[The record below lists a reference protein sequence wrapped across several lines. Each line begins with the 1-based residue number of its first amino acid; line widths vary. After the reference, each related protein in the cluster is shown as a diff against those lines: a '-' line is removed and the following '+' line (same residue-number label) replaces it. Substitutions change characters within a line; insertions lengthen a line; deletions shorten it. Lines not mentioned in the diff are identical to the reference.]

1 MVGCDL
7 QYNACNNYKNNI
19 KIVWFLAGSVSC
31 TRSILILPAASDKL
45 HEKVS
50 AMYAEDCEPEDV
62 LTVLACTQRLIDSNE
77 RVLTN
82 FDDERK
88 DYKAAI
94 DELRSKQEQVM
105 AVLNEIKASTSS
117 SSPYQRERGCS
128 SKTFINRE
136 VSVSLLPFY
145 LSMQVQLLHT
155 FTASRTGSLQ
165 RPSGYCRIYWLECCR
180 EVN

>member
-1 MVGCDL
+1 MH
-7 QYNACNNYKNNI
+7 AI
-19 KIVWFLAGSVSC
+19 IIRIIFIIIVWFLAGSASC
-31 TRSILILPAASDKL
+31 TLYLYFQLPVTNGMRKYPRCI
-45 HEKVS
+45 
-50 AMYAEDCEPEDV
+50 YAEDCEPEDV

-88 DYKAAI
+88 DYRAAI

-105 AVLNEIKASTSS
+105 AVLNEMKASTSS

-145 LSMQVQLLHT
+145 LSMQV
-155 FTASRTGSLQ
+155 
-165 RPSGYCRIYWLECCR
+165 
-180 EVN
+180 